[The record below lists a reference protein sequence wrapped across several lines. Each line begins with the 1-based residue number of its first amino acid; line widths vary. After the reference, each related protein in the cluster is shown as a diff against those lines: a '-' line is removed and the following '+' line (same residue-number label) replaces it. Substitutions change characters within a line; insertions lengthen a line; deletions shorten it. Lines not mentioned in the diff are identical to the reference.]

1 MTRRFGC
8 ALVACTLL
16 MPAVRAQRPTFEVAS
31 IKRNTSVGQLS
42 SINGQ
47 PGGRLTVTNHTLR
60 HIVQNINRLQSYQ
73 IAGGPDWVDADRWN
87 IVAKAEGNPSFDQMM
102 AMMQT
107 LLADRFKLVTHRE
120 ARELPIYALVLA
132 RADGRF
138 GPQIRESNSTECT
151 PGAEAARARATAP
164 PPPPGSRP
172 RCGTRFNTGVIMT
185 SSVTMADVARTLSL
199 AAERQVVDRTG
210 LTAKYDLDLTWK
222 DDAEGPSFFTAIQ
235 EQLGLKLDAQR
246 GPVEV
251 LVIDSAQRPT
261 ED

>member
-1 MTRRFGC
+1 MTRRFVG
-8 ALVACTLL
+8 ALLVGVSGLIVA
-16 MPAVRAQRPTFEVAS
+16 AQRPAFEVAS

-42 SINGQ
+42 SMNGQ
-47 PGGRLTVTNHTLR
+47 PGGRITVTNHTLR
-60 HIVQNINRLQSYQ
+60 SIVRNINRLQSYQ
-73 IAGGPDWVDADRWN
+73 IVGGPDWIDADRWD
-87 IVAKAEGNPSFDQMM
+87 IVAKAPGDASFEQLA

-120 ARELPIYALVLA
+120 TRDLPIFALVLA
-132 RADGRF
+132 RPDGRF
-138 GPQIRESNSTECT
+138 GPQLRVTTATDCT
-151 PGAEAARARATAP
+151 PEAEVARARANVP

-172 RCGTRFNTGVIMT
+172 RCGVRFNTGVMMT
-185 SSVTMADVARTLSL
+185 SSAAMADIGRTLSL
-199 AAERQVVDRTG
+199 VAERQVVDKTG

-222 DDAEGPSFFTAIQ
+222 DDAEGPSLFTAIQ

-246 GPVEV
+246 GPVDV